1 MFEEMAPAELV
12 SRCRSGER
20 WQLVDVREPWEVEL
34 ARVGPTPRMP
44 VSNIPLAEIPARHPE
59 LEASVPVAVL
69 CHSGGRS
76 ARAAAFLV
84 QEGRFSR
91 VSNVSGG
98 IDAWSVTVDPAI
110 PRY

>member
-1 MFEEMAPAELV
+1 MFEEIAPADLV

-20 WQLVDVREPWEVEL
+20 WQLLDVREPWELEVAQVEQSL
-34 ARVGPTPRMP
+34 QMA
-44 VSNIPLAEIPARHPE
+44 VSNIPLAQVPARYDE
-59 LEASVPVAVL
+59 LDLACPVAVL

-84 QEGRFSR
+84 QQGFSR
-91 VSNVSGG
+91 VSNVTGG
-98 IDAWSVTVDPAI
+98 IDAWSVAVDPTI